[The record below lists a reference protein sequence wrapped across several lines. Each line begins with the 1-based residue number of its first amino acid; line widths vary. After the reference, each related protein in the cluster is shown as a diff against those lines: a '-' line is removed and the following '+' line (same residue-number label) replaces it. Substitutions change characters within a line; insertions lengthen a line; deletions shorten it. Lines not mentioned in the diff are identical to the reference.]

1 MHSVRFQTIFLP
13 VANNFKHVYAAVEA
27 HENSNVLNNTVEA
40 YVKACNHN
48 SIEFSI
54 NRDIMNL
61 KNKQVYERIHVLGQ
75 VFDIIKLLG
84 KQNLPYRG
92 SCESEALYTLD
103 MNYPSL
109 NHGNFL
115 ELLKFTASRDS
126 ILNGYLKSA
135 IDQSKKRK
143 TKLDSQSKI
152 SKGRGNLVTLLSK
165 TTVNKVIDAILLC
178 MRRIIRTE
186 LADKQFSIQVK
197 YKLIVFS
204 LYMLY
209 INFIY
214 FQVDSTQDIGA
225 EDQATLFLRY
235 VVNSEIKERLF
246 AVLKVNDSS
255 GKGYFEILKKC
266 FNDHGIDFKKIIG
279 ESFDGAANM
288 RGEFNGLRA
297 QCAYTKRKSKK
308 CICLVLC
315 SYIKFIYL

>member
-1 MHSVRFQTIFLP
+1 VICIAFSSIPNNFSSGCK
-13 VANNFKHVYAAVEA
+13 NFKHIYAAVEA
-27 HENSNVLNNTVEA
+27 HENSNVHNNAVEA

-61 KNKQVYERIHVLGQ
+61 KNKQVYERIHVLRQ

-103 MNYPSL
+103 MNHPSL

-115 ELLKFTASRDS
+115 ELLKFTSNRDS
-126 ILNGYLKSA
+126 ILNEYLKLA

-143 TKLDSQSKI
+143 TKLDSQS

-165 TTVNKVIDAILLC
+165 TTVNKVIDAIILC

-197 YKLIVFS
+197 YKPIRLVSYVFIHS
-204 LYMLY
+204 FL
-209 INFIY
+209 
-214 FQVDSTQDIGA
+214 
-225 EDQATLFLRY
+225 LF
-235 VVNSEIKERLF
+235 
-246 AVLKVNDSS
+246 S
-255 GKGYFEILKKC
+255 G
-266 FNDHGIDFKKIIG
+266 
-279 ESFDGAANM
+279 
-288 RGEFNGLRA
+288 R
-297 QCAYTKRKSKK
+297 
-308 CICLVLC
+308 
-315 SYIKFIYL
+315 